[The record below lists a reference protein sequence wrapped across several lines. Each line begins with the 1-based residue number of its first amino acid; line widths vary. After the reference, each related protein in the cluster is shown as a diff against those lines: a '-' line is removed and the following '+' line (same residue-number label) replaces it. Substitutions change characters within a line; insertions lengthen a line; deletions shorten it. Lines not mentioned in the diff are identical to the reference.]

1 LILLAILQSSLISRI
16 TLLQGSADLLLLFLI
31 AWASQDRVKNAWFWA
46 VLGGT
51 VMSFLSGLPFVVLI
65 LSYLAIVLGVR
76 LVIKSIWQVPIL
88 MMLIGTTLGTIL
100 LLGVQFLVRVIS
112 GVPLPFGESLSLV
125 ILPSILLNLLFS
137 IPVYTL
143 VTDLANWLF
152 PTEKDAS

>member
-1 LILLAILQSSLISRI
+1 
-16 TLLQGSADLLLLFLI
+16 
-31 AWASQDRVKNAWFWA
+31 
-46 VLGGT
+46 
-51 VMSFLSGLPFVVLI
+51 MSFLSGLPFAVLI